1 MKSTSVRVNKEREEF
16 LIKEF
21 GTAGGGLA
29 QCAVIVENAAK
40 AGFPVNDIT
49 ESLQILSQ
57 IRAYSLR
64 EIKGKLSNQEWMYLA
79 DSLNGT
85 MITPEFRAN
94 RGGLIASIEDGNDF
108 DGLGEKWSVNVKEFI
123 DKVNTLTGAQVDA
136 VYTRV
141 AQFWNSKDRDLD
153 KWAEW

>member
-49 ESLQILSQ
+49 ESLQMLSRSGHILS
-57 IRAYSLR
+57 
-64 EIKGKLSNQEWMYLA
+64 
-79 DSLNGT
+79 
-85 MITPEFRAN
+85 
-94 RGGLIASIEDGNDF
+94 
-108 DGLGEKWSVNVKEFI
+108 EKSRVNCQNWSGCILQTFKWYYN
-123 DKVNTLTGAQVDA
+123 NT
-136 VYTRV
+136 
-141 AQFWNSKDRDLD
+141 
-153 KWAEW
+153 